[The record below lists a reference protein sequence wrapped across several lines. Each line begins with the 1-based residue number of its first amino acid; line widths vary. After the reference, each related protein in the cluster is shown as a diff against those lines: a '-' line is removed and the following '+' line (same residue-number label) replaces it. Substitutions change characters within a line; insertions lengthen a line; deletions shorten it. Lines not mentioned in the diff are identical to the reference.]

1 MEKRIKLMLRE
12 PHLYWGNEG
21 FHIVDYVAYTD
32 KVTIPVVDGVAYAP
46 VTDSRHYALLAALK
60 EPPEEVAKIPGVT
73 LHYAELKENKDDD
86 DRADRGDDVR
96 A

>member
-1 MEKRIKLMLRE
+1 M
-12 PHLYWGNEG
+12 
-21 FHIVDYVAYTD
+21 AYTD
-32 KVTIPVVDGVAYAP
+32 KVTILVVDGVAYAS
-46 VTDSRHYALLAALK
+46 VTDSRHYALLAAL
-60 EPPEEVAKIPGVT
+60 EETPEEVAKIPGVT